1 MAQKK
6 TVRVTEDECRAALKD
21 ATQEKSMTV
30 RDVAYVIGLAR
41 QASLEKEQLPKP
53 DEKEVATVLLSMAEA
68 GCDGVMCAKRGGV
81 DYFFLLVPQSPSG
94 PSGNSECGDGGS
106 SESSSVRVKKT
117 RKRREKKMEDQ
128 NQGQEAPV
136 QGGGALPS
144 GKKPERRVS
153 VVGMVCIVIGVI
165 VGSAGVYAAM
175 NLRSA
180 NAAETNEKKSEEAK
194 TEEVKKADPETV
206 TVKDFSD
213 LQKKVSGIESQVG
226 AHATQ
231 IAGLEAGLRAL
242 DQALGKDENGKFT
255 VLVDENG
262 RTWKDAF
269 RELEEK
275 LATKPGSGVTPGAV
289 PVPGVADAEGEV
301 DMPEPPASML
311 ATFRPGGSIQLA
323 SAQAQPT
330 QQVASASVPASQRY
344 TVLASDPA
352 QGWMAVRDT
361 VTNRDFLLHQQ
372 ESQAEPT
379 IYTSYYNSSYQQPVY
394 YQYCCRGKRRW
405 WRKCCRRGW

>member
-1 MAQKK
+1 
-6 TVRVTEDECRAALKD
+6 
-21 ATQEKSMTV
+21 
-30 RDVAYVIGLAR
+30 
-41 QASLEKEQLPKP
+41 
-53 DEKEVATVLLSMAEA
+53 
-68 GCDGVMCAKRGGV
+68 
-81 DYFFLLVPQSPSG
+81 
-94 PSGNSECGDGGS
+94 
-106 SESSSVRVKKT
+106 
-117 RKRREKKMEDQ
+117 MEGK
-128 NQGQEAPV
+128 NQGQEAQV
-136 QGGGALPS
+136 QGSGALPE
-144 GKKPERRVS
+144 KKSRWRPS
-153 VVGMVCIVIGVI
+153 VVGVICIVIGVI
-165 VGSAGVYAAM
+165 GCSVGVYSTL

-194 TEEVKKADPETV
+194 TEEVKKAEPETV
-206 TVKDFSD
+206 TKKDFSD

-226 AHATQ
+226 AHAAQ

-323 SAQAQPT
+323 SAQTQPT